1 MVSDPQV
8 PQSEIIEQRTAELEL
23 LAQLS
28 PSKQTQ
34 AQAKAR
40 AERLRKLLE
49 RVKAH
54 NAQD

>member
-1 MVSDPQV
+1 MASDPQV

-28 PSKQTQ
+28 PSKEKQ
-34 AQAKAR
+34 AQVKAR
-40 AERLRKLLE
+40 AQRLRQLLE

-54 NAQD
+54 NAKD